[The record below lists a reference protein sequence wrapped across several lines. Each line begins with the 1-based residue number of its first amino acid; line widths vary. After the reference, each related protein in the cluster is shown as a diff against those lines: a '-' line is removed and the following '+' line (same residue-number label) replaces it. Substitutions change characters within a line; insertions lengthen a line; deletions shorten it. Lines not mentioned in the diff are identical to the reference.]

1 MGRIMN
7 FNELKLPNKHSPKYI
22 SKKFYDKYFC
32 KLVLKIDESKIK
44 ATKIATGFRPTWSR
58 YSSYTNRFELLGQLV
73 KDVKKIII
81 NDDYRLR
88 AEGRHL
94 SIFTNDVSDLN
105 AIMSQLPQHFYQ
117 IQMPINSNHSD
128 VLDRHRAVVVRNTLF
143 DKKFKFKVYLKGDYS
158 LRESR
163 YNDVKLY
170 LENIT
175 NYGLNST
182 LERFFYTNNISRGIG
197 WTAAVYLDDPSDLMM
212 FQLRFNNDI
221 QKIEEAV
228 LISSL

>member
-1 MGRIMN
+1 MN
-7 FNELKLPNKHSPKYI
+7 FDELKLPSKHAPKYI

-32 KLVLKIDESKIK
+32 KLVLKIDESKVK
-44 ATKIATGFRPTWSR
+44 STKIATGFRPTWGR
-58 YSSYTNRFELLGQLV
+58 YSSYTNRFELLGELV
-73 KDVKKIII
+73 KDVKKIIV
-81 NDDYRLR
+81 NDDYRMR

-105 AIMSQLPQHFYQ
+105 AIMSQLSPHFYQ

-128 VLDRHRAVVVRNTLF
+128 ILDRHRAVVVRNSLF
-143 DKKFKFKVYLKGDYS
+143 DKQFKFKVYLKGDYA
-158 LRESR
+158 LRENR

-170 LENIT
+170 LENIA

-182 LERFFYTNNISRGIG
+182 LERFFYTNKLSRGIG